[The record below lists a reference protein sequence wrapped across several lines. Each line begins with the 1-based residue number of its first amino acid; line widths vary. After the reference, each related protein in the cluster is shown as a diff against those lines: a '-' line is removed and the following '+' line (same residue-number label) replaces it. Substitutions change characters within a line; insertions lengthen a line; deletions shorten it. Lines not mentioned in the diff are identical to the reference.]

1 MIGFNGGLVGGA
13 ANARATSAVSAAG
26 VWTLREQRRAQY
38 GSIWPAVAGPLWTPA
53 NITTE
58 LWLDAADTPTV
69 KVSAGAVYEWEDK
82 SGNGFHA
89 VQNTTSLRPL
99 LSANSVNGLDSITFN
114 EISPGTHSLATTCN
128 ISVSNTYMICF
139 AGGNSTTMN
148 SRLISSGSKTAL
160 ITINR
165 SSNTVYVNGA
175 IQNGAW
181 ATVNTVNVGVLV
193 APASGNFQFY
203 GNGTSYTNANKAVES
218 WGTLGMGQ
226 VEPAAGRVCEVVVAY
241 TASTATRELLEG
253 YLAHKWGFES
263 NLPAGHPYKTD
274 APTV

>member
-1 MIGFNGGLVGGA
+1 MIGFNGGLIGGA
-13 ANARATSAVSAAG
+13 ANARATSAVSAVG
-26 VWTLREQRRAQY
+26 VWTLNEQRRAQL
-38 GSIWPAVAGPLWTPA
+38 GSIWPSVAGPLWTPA
-53 NITTE
+53 NIDTE
-58 LWLDAADTPTV
+58 LWLDAADADTV
-69 KVSAGAVYEWEDK
+69 LVNGGAVEEWQDK
-82 SGNGFHA
+82 SGNDFHA
-89 VQNTTSLRPL
+89 VQVTPSLRPL
-99 LSANSVNGLDSITFN
+99 LSAGSVNGLDSITFN
-114 EISPGTHSLATTCN
+114 ELTTGTHSLATTCN

-148 SRLISSGSKTAL
+148 SRLISSGTKTAL
-160 ITINR
+160 ITVNR
-165 SSNTVYVNGA
+165 NTNTVYVGGP

-181 ATVNTVNVGVLV
+181 AAVDTVNVGVLV

-203 GNGTSYTNANKAVES
+203 GNGTSYSNASRAVES

-226 VEPAAGRVCEVVVAY
+226 TEPAAGRVCEVVVAY

-263 NLPAGHPYKTD
+263 NLPVGHPYKTD